1 MNEQLMSDFVD
12 GDDDNSADTQQS
24 TLWRDAFH
32 NNDNN
37 DNEATL
43 RSNAFDDDSKD
54 TPILM
59 QQPTIKDGKNNY
71 SKDNDGETATATAT
85 TTTTTMIL
93 TTTTR
98 TITEVEEGEDKDE
111 DEEEEGKER
120 EGSIIGYD

>member
-1 MNEQLMSDFVD
+1 MIFFD

-24 TLWRDAFH
+24 TLWLDAFH
-32 NNDNN
+32 NNDDN

-43 RSNAFDDDSKD
+43 RSNAFNDDSKD

-59 QQPTIKDGKNNY
+59 QQPTIKDGKDNY
-71 SKDNDGETATATAT
+71 SKDNDGET
-85 TTTTTMIL
+85 TTTTMIS

-120 EGSIIGYD
+120 QRDQS